1 LYVPG
6 CSDGSVTCSGN
17 IKNAMDPRT
26 GQILTAPGAANTQ
39 VAIGTPIPGT
49 GNALNGIIKAGN
61 GIANTGYTWPGLV
74 VGPRF
79 GFAYDLSGTQSLV
92 LRGGGGIFY
101 DRPDGNTVF
110 SIPGNPPMAT
120 AEDLRNGSLTTLGQ
134 GLSPGPVPALVIFQ
148 YNAKVP
154 ASVQW
159 NIGMQKTLPWTSTI
173 DVSYVG
179 SHGYNRLGAFQG
191 GSTVNLNAVDF
202 GTAYLPQY
210 QDKTLA
216 ATAIPGQTALS
227 SNLLRPYPGL
237 GTIQQ
242 NTTDFW
248 DESHTIQT
256 SFQRRFTHGFS
267 AGVNYTVMLSFTG
280 NTGLQERL
288 QHAADGTV
296 SVRSDQG
303 AYEALNKTLNLQ
315 RNVINANGIWNLP
328 EMSISGS
335 AGRKAVAYAANGW
348 QLSGIWTGASG
359 SRYDPTFSYTGG
371 IGATNLTGSPDY
383 NAKIVYVGDPGTGC
397 SSNQY
402 QQFNVKAET
411 GPTYN
416 SVGLESG
423 RNVLH
428 GCFSNVIDTRLSRS
442 FRFAGSKQFS
452 VQFDMFNAFNI
463 VNLQINNTGSNP
475 LQVQFTSPS
484 NLTVLNSQTLADGTV
499 DPTRLTPRTAGF
511 GAANAAGA
519 LRTARL
525 YFRFQF

>member
-1 LYVPG
+1 
-6 CSDGSVTCSGN
+6 
-17 IKNAMDPRT
+17 
-26 GQILTAPGAANTQ
+26 
-39 VAIGTPIPGT
+39 
-49 GNALNGIIKAGN
+49 
-61 GIANTGYTWPGLV
+61 
-74 VGPRF
+74 
-79 GFAYDLSGTQSLV
+79 
-92 LRGGGGIFY
+92 
-101 DRPDGNTVF
+101 
-110 SIPGNPPMAT
+110 
-120 AEDLRNGSLTTLGQ
+120 
-134 GLSPGPVPALVIFQ
+134 
-148 YNAKVP
+148 
-154 ASVQW
+154 VQW
-159 NIGMQKTLPWTSTI
+159 NSEIQVTLPWASALT
-173 DVSYVG
+173 VAYVG
-179 SHGYNRLGAFQG
+179 NHGYNRLGAFQG